1 MNVKEAL
8 RESDFGNKIIH
19 EIETLPDGEGLTKG
33 ELSERFGFGS
43 AAVAEKW
50 CLRYPEVAKRRVY
63 IPINNGRQRTAIFVN
78 SHYKQQLIT
87 NGLATENY

>member
-1 MNVKEAL
+1 MNVNEAL
-8 RESDFGNKIIH
+8 KENDFGIKVVS
-19 EIETLPDGEGLTKG
+19 EIESLPDGEGLTKG
-33 ELSERFGFGS
+33 ELSERFGFSS

-78 SHYKQQLIT
+78 SNYKQQLIT